1 MKKLAWSFSSIVVTI
16 IGRAKDKL
24 LLPSA
29 FRLLPCLGSDG
40 ASPYP
45 RSLALPAEP
54 RPTRGALPYPRSLAL
69 LDFHCG
75 RDHNSVAHSVDDLFI
90 GRGDRG

>member
-45 RSLALPAEP
+45 RSLAL
-54 RPTRGALPYPRSLAL
+54 